1 MNVTTEVQDHREVVW
16 AKLSKEVGGEFINR
30 EGWAQDHV
38 RVQHEHWQVTL
49 DFNLHAGYRS
59 EYIHTR
65 FRSPLQPS
73 VFRLRVFHQ
82 DLIHTV
88 GRAFGMQDLQTGDKE
103 FDRTFVVQATDE
115 KKGLQLFQDA
125 VLRELMLKEPELE
138 IRVRIPSVS
147 TPVEGG
153 EECDELSVEVPE
165 AVEDLARLRGL
176 FDVFALLVHEF
187 QKEGLEPC

>member
-1 MNVTTEVQDHREVVW
+1 MNVTMKVQDQREAVW
-16 AKLSKEVGGEFINR
+16 DKLSKEVGGEFINR

-38 RVQHEHWQVTL
+38 RVQHEQWQVTL

-65 FRSPLQPS
+65 FRSSLRPS
-73 VFRLRVFHQ
+73 AFRLRVFHQ

-88 GRAFGMQDLQTGDKE
+88 GGVFGMQDLQTGDKE

-115 KKGLQLFQDA
+115 EKGLQLFQDA

-138 IRVRIPSVS
+138 IRVRIPSGS
-147 TPVEGG
+147 TPVEGEG
-153 EECDELSVEVPE
+153 GCDELSVEVPE

-176 FDVFALLVHEF
+176 FDVFAHLARELRE
-187 QKEGLEPC
+187 EGAEPC